1 MLIFNLLVGAV
12 IFSYYNSITAKQQNI
27 IDVHYNYYNTLYQI
41 QCNIGT
47 PSQDVLIMID
57 ITSEINVLSPF
68 AFDAKASRTLSQ
80 DNRMRI
86 NIQHEKRVLVDLAR
100 DKLYLHNSN
109 NNTNDSVNISKFMFY
124 YILIESSIKY
134 NSIGL
139 AMNYNEQHN
148 TQFNI
153 VSMLYQMGYINDMSF
168 CLFEKTKYDGI
179 WYIGGLP
186 LETIKQEKLEHH
198 IQCTG
203 NTQAVL
209 WNCKLNGVVVGDK
222 VVLYDDNS
230 TSNYIALH
238 NNDTYILC
246 PNNVYVYIHDIMM
259 EYVQQG
265 ICTNFTST
273 NGRSRYNVVCPCN
286 LIKNFPNITL
296 IINNYEMVLT
306 YKEMFDDLIGQCF
319 FNIESYPTTTTTTTC
334 NNTNTGNN
342 WLLGKTFISKY
353 IPIFHYTNKSLS
365 FYSSTPFPQV
375 HHTSSS
381 SSSSLTLFL
390 YKLLYILLLIS
401 TLPNI
406 IILININKINK

>member
-1 MLIFNLLVGAV
+1 MLIFKLVGCAV
-12 IFSYYNSITAKQQNI
+12 IFSYYYSITAI

-47 PSQDVLIMID
+47 PQQDVLIMID
-57 ITSEINVLSPF
+57 ITSEINVLSPL
-68 AFDAKASRTLSQ
+68 AFDAKASRTLTQ
-80 DNRMRI
+80 DHRMRI
-86 NIQHEKRVLVDLAR
+86 NIQHEKGVLVDLAS

-109 NNTNDSVNISKFMFY
+109 NTNTGNDSVNISKFMFY

-139 AMNYNEQHN
+139 AMNYNEQ
-148 TQFNI
+148 FNI

-168 CLFEKTKYDGI
+168 CLFEKTRYDGM

-186 LETIKQEKLEHH
+186 LETIVQEKLEHH
-198 IQCTG
+198 IHCTG

-209 WNCKLNGVVVGDK
+209 WNCKLNGVVVGEK
-222 VVLYDDNS
+222 VILYDDS
-230 TSNYIALH
+230 SMSNYIALH

-246 PNNVYVYIHDIMM
+246 PSNVYVYIYDIMK

-265 ICTNFTST
+265 ICTNFTTS
-273 NGRSRYNVVCPCN
+273 NGRNKYQVVCTCN
-286 LIKNFPNITL
+286 HIKNFPNITL
-296 IINNYEMVLT
+296 IVNNYEMVLT

-319 FNIESYPTTTTTTTC
+319 FNIESYPITSD
-334 NNTNTGNN
+334 NTNTGNN

-365 FYSSTPFPQV
+365 FYSSTPFLQV
-375 HHTSSS
+375 HHI
-381 SSSSLTLFL
+381 SSSSLIFFL

-401 TLPNI
+401 TLVNI
-406 IILININKINK
+406 LILININK

>member
-1 MLIFNLLVGAV
+1 MLIFKLLVGAV
-12 IFSYYNSITAKQQNI
+12 IFSYYYSITAKQQNI
-27 IDVHYNYYNTLYQI
+27 IDVHYNYYNSLYQI
-41 QCNIGT
+41 HCNIGT
-47 PSQDVLIMID
+47 PSQEVSIVID
-57 ITSEINVLSPF
+57 ITTQINVLSPL

-86 NIQHEKRVLVDLAR
+86 NIQHEKGVLVDLAR
-100 DKLYLHNSN
+100 DKLYLHSS
-109 NNTNDSVNISKFMFY
+109 NNTNNVVNISKFMFY

-139 AMNYNEQHN
+139 AMNYNEQQHN
-148 TQFNI
+148 AQFNI

-168 CLFEKTKYDGI
+168 CLFERTRYDGT
-179 WYIGGLP
+179 WYIGGIP
-186 LETIKQEKLEHH
+186 LETVKQEKLEHH

-209 WNCKLNGVVVGDK
+209 WNCKLNGVIVGDK
-222 VVLYDDNS
+222 TIIYDGDS
-230 TSNYIALH
+230 TSNYIALY

-246 PNNVYVYIHDIMM
+246 PNNVYTYIHDIMK
-259 EYVQQG
+259 EYVQYG
-265 ICTNFTST
+265 ICTNFTSD
-273 NGRSRYNVVCPCN
+273 NGRNKYQVVCPCN

-319 FNIESYPTTTTTTTC
+319 FNIESYSTTTTTTSNYT
-334 NNTNTGNN
+334 NTNTGNN

-375 HHTSSS
+375 HHTL
-381 SSSSLTLFL
+381 SSSSLILSL
-390 YKLLYILLLIS
+390 YKLLYILLFIS
-401 TLPNI
+401 TLLNI
-406 IILININKINK
+406 IILININIK